1 MVERSKM
8 ALVKIDILNHADYGG
23 EFRKTPMAP
32 GLSKFYSAIESI
44 RSKNRDNCLLLD
56 AGDNINRILWHGKEV
71 MDGLALINT
80 DCMTLGNH
88 EFDKGRENLEECIEH
103 ICNKMDIL
111 CCNIV
116 YKDSKQLIKNVK
128 PYTIIEKNNIK
139 YGIIGVT
146 TSYTPYMVEKE
157 AFSQFEALDEYQQL
171 IKYIEE
177 VRNQSDI
184 LIILTHMPFYFTED
198 SESGDLIEL
207 YQKIKQYKPD
217 VMIGGHIPGDYCR
230 VVDDCVI
237 CKGGFSG
244 KSLPHCQLIYDT
256 VNKKVVDRKCEV
268 IDVMHS
274 EFGKDKQIEE
284 FVCRVTSKYDYYFN
298 EVLGYA
304 QEEIDMRLSK
314 ESHLGNFICDAVK
327 EKMKADFVYFNCTS
341 CGYSLARG
349 NITRFTISEAMGF
362 NDNLQIGYYTGK
374 DIYDL
379 FTEVMMPQRFGNNG
393 NIMFSGFNVVI
404 DNNRKYPNKVVS
416 IKKEDGTDISY
427 DDIFKVVTSKYMA
440 SGGNDTY
447 QISKRSKWTDSS
459 LPIHDVL
466 ADYIVEH
473 KEITNPKLGRYVMIG
488 QIEND
493 NSPW

>member
-157 AFSQFEALDEYQQL
+157 AFSQFEVLDEYQQL
-171 IKYIEE
+171 MKYLPE
-177 VRNQSDI
+177 VKKQSDL
-184 LIILTHMPFYFTED
+184 LIILAHMPFYFTDE
-198 SESGDLIEL
+198 SESGDLIDL
-207 YQKIKQYKPD
+207 YYKIKQFKPD
-217 VMIGGHIPGDYCR
+217 VMIGGHIPQDYCR

-244 KSLPHCQLIYDT
+244 KSLPHCQLTYDT
-256 VNKKVVDRKCEV
+256 ESKKVVDRKCEV
-268 IDVMHS
+268 IDVIHS
-274 EFGKDKQIEE
+274 DFEGDKTVDE
-284 FVCRVTSKYDYYFN
+284 FVKKVTSKYDYYFD
-298 EVLGYA
+298 EVLGVA
-304 QEEIDMRLSK
+304 KEEIDMLLSR
-314 ESHLGNFICDAVK
+314 ESHLGNFICDQNAVNTRDSIILNLK
-327 EKMKADFVYFNCTS
+327 ITKHTDGSITIDNYDYVPIYMYKDSSVSKHKMKILDINKTIYNYEHNLDDS
-341 CGYSLARG
+341 
-349 NITRFTISEAMGF
+349 ITEKIYNLMKTELDRITKIL
-362 NDNLQIGYYTGK
+362 ND
-374 DIYDL
+374 
-379 FTEVMMPQRFGNNG
+379 
-393 NIMFSGFNVVI
+393 
-404 DNNRKYPNKVVS
+404 
-416 IKKEDGTDISY
+416 
-427 DDIFKVVTSKYMA
+427 
-440 SGGNDTY
+440 
-447 QISKRSKWTDSS
+447 
-459 LPIHDVL
+459 
-466 ADYIVEH
+466 
-473 KEITNPKLGRYVMIG
+473 
-488 QIEND
+488 
-493 NSPW
+493 

>member
-1 MVERSKM
+1 
-8 ALVKIDILNHADYGG
+8 
-23 EFRKTPMAP
+23 
-32 GLSKFYSAIESI
+32 
-44 RSKNRDNCLLLD
+44 
-56 AGDNINRILWHGKEV
+56 

-237 CKGGFSG
+237 FKGGF
-244 KSLPHCQLIYDT
+244 
-256 VNKKVVDRKCEV
+256 
-268 IDVMHS
+268 
-274 EFGKDKQIEE
+274 
-284 FVCRVTSKYDYYFN
+284 
-298 EVLGYA
+298 
-304 QEEIDMRLSK
+304 
-314 ESHLGNFICDAVK
+314 
-327 EKMKADFVYFNCTS
+327 
-341 CGYSLARG
+341 
-349 NITRFTISEAMGF
+349 
-362 NDNLQIGYYTGK
+362 
-374 DIYDL
+374 
-379 FTEVMMPQRFGNNG
+379 
-393 NIMFSGFNVVI
+393 
-404 DNNRKYPNKVVS
+404 
-416 IKKEDGTDISY
+416 
-427 DDIFKVVTSKYMA
+427 
-440 SGGNDTY
+440 
-447 QISKRSKWTDSS
+447 
-459 LPIHDVL
+459 
-466 ADYIVEH
+466 
-473 KEITNPKLGRYVMIG
+473 
-488 QIEND
+488 
-493 NSPW
+493 

>member
-44 RSKNRDNCLLLD
+44 RSKNRENCLLLD

-157 AFSQFEALDEYQQL
+157 AFSQFEVLDEYQQL
-171 IKYIEE
+171 MKYLPE
-177 VRNQSDI
+177 VKKQSDL
-184 LIILTHMPFYFTED
+184 LIILAHMPFYFTDE
-198 SESGDLIEL
+198 SESGDLIDL
-207 YQKIKQYKPD
+207 YYKIKQFKPD
-217 VMIGGHIPGDYCR
+217 VMIGGHIPQDYCR

-244 KSLPHCQLIYDT
+244 KSLPHCQLTYDT
-256 VNKKVVDRKCEV
+256 ESKKVVDRKCEV
-268 IDVMHS
+268 IDVIHS
-274 EFGKDKQIEE
+274 DFEGDKTVDE
-284 FVCRVTSKYDYYFN
+284 FVKKVTSKYDYYFD
-298 EVLGYA
+298 EVLGVA
-304 QEEIDMRLSK
+304 KEEIDMRLSR
-314 ESHLGNFICDAVK
+314 ESHYHIAN
-327 EKMKADFVYFNCTS
+327 
-341 CGYSLARG
+341 
-349 NITRFTISEAMGF
+349 
-362 NDNLQIGYYTGK
+362 
-374 DIYDL
+374 
-379 FTEVMMPQRFGNNG
+379 
-393 NIMFSGFNVVI
+393 
-404 DNNRKYPNKVVS
+404 
-416 IKKEDGTDISY
+416 
-427 DDIFKVVTSKYMA
+427 
-440 SGGNDTY
+440 
-447 QISKRSKWTDSS
+447 
-459 LPIHDVL
+459 
-466 ADYIVEH
+466 
-473 KEITNPKLGRYVMIG
+473 
-488 QIEND
+488 
-493 NSPW
+493 

>member
-1 MVERSKM
+1 M

-157 AFSQFEALDEYQQL
+157 AFSQFEVLDEYQQL
-171 IKYIEE
+171 MKYLPE
-177 VRNQSDI
+177 VKKQSDL
-184 LIILTHMPFYFTED
+184 LIILAHMPFYFTDE
-198 SESGDLIEL
+198 SESGDLIDL
-207 YQKIKQYKPD
+207 YYKIKQFKPD
-217 VMIGGHIPGDYCR
+217 VMIGGHIPQDYCR

-244 KSLPHCQLIYDT
+244 KSLPHCQLTYDT
-256 VNKKVVDRKCEV
+256 ESKKVVDRKCEV
-268 IDVMHS
+268 IDVIHS
-274 EFGKDKQIEE
+274 DFEGDKTVDE
-284 FVCRVTSKYDYYFN
+284 FVKKVTSKYDYYFD
-298 EVLGYA
+298 EVLGVA
-304 QEEIDMRLSK
+304 KEEIDMRLSR

-327 EKMKADFVYFNCTS
+327 EITKADFVYFNCTS
-341 CGYSLARG
+341 CGYSLAKG
-349 NITRFTISEAMGF
+349 DITRFTISEAMGF
-362 NDNLQIGYYTGK
+362 NDNLQIGSYSGK

-379 FTEVMMPQRFGNNG
+379 FSEVMMPERFGNNG
-393 NIMFSGFNVVI
+393 NIMFAGVNVVI
-404 DNNRKYPNKVVS
+404 DNTKKYPNKVVS
-416 IKKEDGTDISY
+416 LTKEDGTMVK
-427 DDIFKVVTSKYMA
+427 DDDVFKVVTSKYMS

-447 QISKRSKWTDSS
+447 QISKRSTWEDSD

-466 ADYIVEH
+466 AQYVVEH
-473 KEITNPKLGRYVMIG
+473 QEITCPKLGRYVMFG
-488 QIEND
+488 EIEND

>member
-1 MVERSKM
+1 
-8 ALVKIDILNHADYGG
+8 
-23 EFRKTPMAP
+23 
-32 GLSKFYSAIESI
+32 
-44 RSKNRDNCLLLD
+44 
-56 AGDNINRILWHGKEV
+56 
-71 MDGLALINT
+71 
-80 DCMTLGNH
+80 
-88 EFDKGRENLEECIEH
+88 
-103 ICNKMDIL
+103 
-111 CCNIV
+111 
-116 YKDSKQLIKNVK
+116 
-128 PYTIIEKNNIK
+128 
-139 YGIIGVT
+139 
-146 TSYTPYMVEKE
+146 
-157 AFSQFEALDEYQQL
+157 
-171 IKYIEE
+171 
-177 VRNQSDI
+177 
-184 LIILTHMPFYFTED
+184 
-198 SESGDLIEL
+198 
-207 YQKIKQYKPD
+207 
-217 VMIGGHIPGDYCR
+217 
-230 VVDDCVI
+230 
-237 CKGGFSG
+237 
-244 KSLPHCQLIYDT
+244 
-256 VNKKVVDRKCEV
+256 
-268 IDVMHS
+268 MHS
-274 EFGKDKQIEE
+274 EFAKDKQIEE

-416 IKKEDGTDISY
+416 IKKEDGTDIRY

>member
-1 MVERSKM
+1 M

-157 AFSQFEALDEYQQL
+157 AFSQFEVLDEYQQL
-171 IKYIEE
+171 MKYLPE
-177 VRNQSDI
+177 VKKQSDL
-184 LIILTHMPFYFTED
+184 LIILAHMPFYFTDE
-198 SESGDLIEL
+198 SESGDLIDL
-207 YQKIKQYKPD
+207 YYKIKQFKPD
-217 VMIGGHIPGDYCR
+217 VMIGGHIPQDYCR

-244 KSLPHCQLIYDT
+244 KSLPHCQLTYDT
-256 VNKKVVDRKCEV
+256 ESKKVVDRKCEV
-268 IDVMHS
+268 IDVIHS
-274 EFGKDKQIEE
+274 DFEGDKTVDE
-284 FVCRVTSKYDYYFN
+284 FVKKVTSKYDYYFD
-298 EVLGYA
+298 EVLGVA
-304 QEEIDMRLSK
+304 KEEIDMRLSR

-327 EKMKADFVYFNCTS
+327 EITKADFVYFNCTS
-341 CGYSLARG
+341 CGYSLAKG
-349 NITRFTISEAMGF
+349 DITRFTISEAMGF
-362 NDNLQIGYYTGK
+362 NDNLQIGSYSGK

-379 FTEVMMPQRFGNNG
+379 FSEVMMPERFGNNG
-393 NIMFSGFNVVI
+393 NIMFAGVNVVI
-404 DNNRKYPNKVVS
+404 DNTKKYPNKVVS
-416 IKKEDGTDISY
+416 LTKEDGTMVK
-427 DDIFKVVTSKYMA
+427 DDDVFKVVTSKYMA

>member
-1 MVERSKM
+1 M

-157 AFSQFEALDEYQQL
+157 AFSQFEVLDEYQQL
-171 IKYIEE
+171 MKYLPE
-177 VRNQSDI
+177 VKKQSDL
-184 LIILTHMPFYFTED
+184 LIILAHMPFYFTDE
-198 SESGDLIEL
+198 SESGDLIDL
-207 YQKIKQYKPD
+207 YYKIKQFKPD
-217 VMIGGHIPGDYCR
+217 VMIGGHIPQDYCR

-244 KSLPHCQLIYDT
+244 KSLPHCQLTYDT
-256 VNKKVVDRKCEV
+256 ESKKVVDRKCEV
-268 IDVMHS
+268 IDVIHS
-274 EFGKDKQIEE
+274 DFEGDKTVDE
-284 FVCRVTSKYDYYFN
+284 FVKKVTSKYDYYFD
-298 EVLGYA
+298 EVLGVA
-304 QEEIDMRLSK
+304 KEEIDMRLSR

-327 EKMKADFVYFNCTS
+327 EITKADFVYFNCTS
-341 CGYSLARG
+341 CGYSLAKG
-349 NITRFTISEAMGF
+349 DITRFTISEAMGF
-362 NDNLQIGYYTGK
+362 NDNLQIGSYSGK

-379 FTEVMMPQRFGNNG
+379 FSEVMMPERFGNNG
-393 NIMFSGFNVVI
+393 NIMFAGVNVVI
-404 DNNRKYPNKVVS
+404 DNTKKYPNKVVS
-416 IKKEDGTDISY
+416 LTKEDGTMVK
-427 DDIFKVVTSKYMA
+427 DDDVFKV
-440 SGGNDTY
+440 
-447 QISKRSKWTDSS
+447 
-459 LPIHDVL
+459 
-466 ADYIVEH
+466 
-473 KEITNPKLGRYVMIG
+473 
-488 QIEND
+488 
-493 NSPW
+493 